1 VSFSAETGQVD
12 EEAGEIG
19 QPVVTDDRTA
29 KRNVVVLAAAQA
41 IAGAGGPINFS
52 ISSLAAHML
61 LGSDKSLSTLP
72 LTAFVVGTAVGTLP
86 AALLQRTFGR
96 RLGLISGMLI
106 GAAGALLEATAM
118 AFSSFLLLCAGAFMM
133 GFTAAFVQQF
143 RFAAADTASPAFR
156 PKAISLVLIG
166 GIFAAI
172 IGPQTV
178 IHTKNAWPLIPFAA
192 PYIAACALM
201 LLSALVLA
209 ALDAPRPAAGHR
221 RHGGRP
227 LAAILAQ
234 PRFLVAVACAII
246 SYALMNLMMTAAPL
260 AMIFCGLPEEAAFLG
275 IQWHVIAMFAP
286 SFFTG
291 TLIARYGAERVVAAG
306 LLLLVVC
313 AGIALMGVDVIHFW
327 AALVVLGIGWNFGF
341 LGATALVATTYEPEE
356 RERVQGFNDLL
367 VFGAVAIASFSSGRL
382 LVAGGWPAIAWT
394 IIPFAALALV
404 GLLILLAAQKRRA
417 QRR

>member
-1 VSFSAETGQVD
+1 M
-12 EEAGEIG
+12 G
-19 QPVVTDDRTA
+19 QPVLVDDRTA
-29 KRNVVVLAAAQA
+29 KRNVIVLATAQA

-72 LTAFVVGTAVGTLP
+72 LTAFVVGTAIGTVP

-96 RLGLISGMLI
+96 RLGLIAGMLV
-106 GAAGALLEATAM
+106 GAGGALLEATAM
-118 AFSSFLLLCAGAFMM
+118 AFASFPLLCLGAFLM

-143 RFAAADTASPAFR
+143 RFAAADTASPTFR

-178 IHTKNAWPLIPFAA
+178 IHTKNAWPLVPFAA
-192 PYIAACALM
+192 PYLAAAGLM
-201 LLSALVLA
+201 ILAALVLTT
-209 ALDAPRPAAGHR
+209 LHAPRPAAGHR

-227 LAAILAQ
+227 LTAILVQ

-260 AMIFCGLPEEAAFLG
+260 AMVWCGLPEEAAFLG

-291 TLIARYGAERVVAAG
+291 TLIARYGSERVVAAG
-306 LLLLVVC
+306 LILLLVC
-313 AGIALMGVDVIHFW
+313 AAIALTGIDLLHFW
-327 AALVVLGIGWNFGF
+327 GALVVLGIGWNLGF

-367 VFGAVAIASFSSGRL
+367 VFGAVAVASFSSGRI
-382 LVAGGWPAIAWT
+382 LVAGGWSAVAWT
-394 IIPFAALALV
+394 VIPIAALPLV
-404 GLLILLAAQKRRA
+404 GLLILLAVQKRRA
-417 QRR
+417 VRS